1 MKSGN
6 KEGRTPYGSLKVI
19 RNFSNPDNIP
29 PPLIDGGIFHD
40 LIPPRLSDLISHPL
54 AICVIT
60 VNAGKLGVGLSVIDT
75 SNNEEALKLHLSTF
89 PDTPQSLHIW
99 DIQVAEALRQHGVA
113 RSFYQNLAPLA
124 RVENFRYITGE
135 QRPQNR
141 RIFQRLGRIPYGKL
155 SEISKR
161 KIFSK
166 WLTSIDDP
174 DSYMETVSG
183 LSVEFLYEEDKD
195 VIVKHT

>member
-1 MKSGN
+1 MKSG
-6 KEGRTPYGSLKVI
+6 KEGLQAPRGSLKVI
-19 RNFSNPDNIP
+19 RKFSDPDNIP
-29 PPLIDGGIFHD
+29 PPLIDGGIFRD

-60 VNAGKLGVGLSVIDT
+60 VNAKALGVRLSVIDT
-75 SNNEEALKLHLSTF
+75 SNNEESLKLHLSTF

-99 DIQVAEALRQHGVA
+99 NIQVAEALRQQGVA

-124 RVENFRYITGE
+124 RAENFRYITGE

-141 RIFQRLGRIPYGKL
+141 SIFQKLGRIPYGEL
-155 SEISKR
+155 SEESKR
-161 KIFSK
+161 KVFSK

-195 VIVKHT
+195 IMLKNT